1 MGYKESVIQK
11 EIDDLKKQEENERTV
26 NDRVL
31 NFLKG
36 RTTDYSRKGESWDQ
50 TNDQEQTR
58 LDNEIR
64 DISDERERIKDELE
78 RVQAKLKEEQ
88 EKERLRLEKE
98 EKERQDKIDEE
109 KRLVEMEA
117 AIKWIQKK
125 LVALHPFKPSKKK
138 GKGMMGKMGK
148 KK

>member
-1 MGYKESVIQK
+1 M
-11 EIDDLKKQEENERTV
+11 
-26 NDRVL
+26 
-31 NFLKG
+31 
-36 RTTDYSRKGESWDQ
+36 
-50 TNDQEQTR
+50 
-58 LDNEIR
+58 
-64 DISDERERIKDELE
+64 
-78 RVQAKLKEEQ
+78 KEEQ